1 MTWVSTITEAVALS
15 AVLAIP
21 LTAQGT
27 FTPIGRNA
35 SRATGISGDGRIIVG
50 SYASGGGAWRWS
62 EPEGYQ
68 ELGGNAPQVTQASI
82 SRDGKTIVYSDRDA
96 QGFIS
101 AAIWQGGRSW
111 RTLGGVPEGVPGGY
125 EGKELST
132 SYGVSGD
139 GSVIVGLAWV
149 KNQRSAAFR
158 WDNSTGMVSLGSLR
172 GESCRASMISADGHM
187 IGGWDR
193 SRDGAGDRAAVM
205 WWNGL
210 ERLLHPFSWM
220 SEVIASNEAGTV
232 LVGRGHPANFS
243 HGFRWLAGDGKAD
256 DLGAI
261 IPSYYNLIRAN
272 HDVSTGLGVTDDGS
286 IVVGTS
292 GSPPVEGMVWTAATK
307 IVPLAKYLTDR
318 GIQGFEKWILL
329 EAAVINPDGQVIA
342 GSGINPDGIQQAF
355 VVRFGVPAARLRFF
369 TLTAAKF

>member
-27 FTPIGRNA
+27 FTPIGRSG

-50 SYASGGGAWRWS
+50 SYASGGRAWRWS
-62 EPEGYQ
+62 ESEGYQ
-68 ELGGNAPQVTQASI
+68 DLGGNAPQVTEARI

-101 AAIWQGGRSW
+101 AAIWQGGQSW
-111 RTLGGVPEGVPGGY
+111 RTLGGVPGGVPGGY
-125 EGKELST
+125 QGRELST

-139 GSVIVGLAWV
+139 GSVIVGLAWM
-149 KNQRSAAFR
+149 KDRSAAFR
-158 WDNSTGMVSLGSLR
+158 WDSSAGMVSLGSLR
-172 GESCRASMISADGHM
+172 GESGRASMISADGHV

-193 SRDGAGDRAAVM
+193 SLDGAGDRSAVI

-232 LVGRGHPANFS
+232 LVGRGHPANFG

-261 IPSYYNLIRAN
+261 IPPYYNFDRFDPNI
-272 HDVSTGLGVTDDGS
+272 STGLGVTDDGS

-292 GSPPVEGMVWTAATK
+292 GSAPVEAMVWTPATK
-307 IVPLAKYLTDR
+307 IVPLARYLMDR
-318 GIQGFEKWILL
+318 GIQGGFEKWIILF

-342 GSGINPDGIQQAF
+342 GSGINPDGVQQAF
-355 VVRFGVPAARLRFF
+355 VVRFEKSR
-369 TLTAAKF
+369 